1 MSSEPDFF
9 RLGDIGPHID
19 RVDRSVIE
27 PMRRVAEAGRPLDHL
42 AYGLVGQAFAV
53 TVTAAIAIGAHAL
66 RGLGDE
72 AAGFGERLRATR
84 DAYEQTER
92 DTAVL
97 FGPR

>member
-1 MSSEPDFF
+1 MSAEFGCF

-19 RVDRSVIE
+19 RVDGSVVE
-27 PMRRVAEAGRPLDHL
+27 PMRRAADAGRPLDHL
-42 AYGLVGQAFAV
+42 AYGLIGQAFAV
-53 TVTAAIAIGAHAL
+53 TVTAAVAIGTHAV

-72 AAGFGERLRATR
+72 AAGFGDRLRATR

-92 DTAVL
+92 NTALL